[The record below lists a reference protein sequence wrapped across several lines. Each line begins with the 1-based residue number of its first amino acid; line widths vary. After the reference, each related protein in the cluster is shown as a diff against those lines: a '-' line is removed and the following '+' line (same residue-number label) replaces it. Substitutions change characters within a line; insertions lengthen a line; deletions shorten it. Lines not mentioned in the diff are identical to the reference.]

1 MEKIIKEKSKP
12 EDLWIKCSNCGV
24 PIFRKSFIENL
35 LVCEKCDHHHKM
47 PAKMR
52 LEVLLDQG
60 SFKEWDSEIAPE
72 NPLGFDDEYEEKL
85 IKDMKKTGLRDG
97 IITGRGSIHDYPV
110 AIGVMEFGF
119 RGGSMG
125 AVVGEKV
132 TRLLE
137 RAVENKL
144 PAIIITASGGAR
156 MQEGMYSLMQL
167 AKTNGA
173 VLHMQEARL
182 PYITVLTDPTTA
194 GVAASYASVADIILA
209 EPKAIIGFSGRRVIE
224 QTIRQKLPPDFQT
237 SEFYL
242 EHGFIDGVIHRTE
255 LRKTLALL
263 LSLFDQKSKEKKS

>member
-1 MEKIIKEKSKP
+1 
-12 EDLWIKCSNCGV
+12 
-24 PIFRKSFIENL
+24 
-35 LVCEKCDHHHKM
+35 
-47 PAKMR
+47 
-52 LEVLLDQG
+52 
-60 SFKEWDSEIAPE
+60 
-72 NPLGFDDEYEEKL
+72 
-85 IKDMKKTGLRDG
+85 
-97 IITGRGSIHDYPV
+97 
-110 AIGVMEFGF
+110 
-119 RGGSMG
+119 MG